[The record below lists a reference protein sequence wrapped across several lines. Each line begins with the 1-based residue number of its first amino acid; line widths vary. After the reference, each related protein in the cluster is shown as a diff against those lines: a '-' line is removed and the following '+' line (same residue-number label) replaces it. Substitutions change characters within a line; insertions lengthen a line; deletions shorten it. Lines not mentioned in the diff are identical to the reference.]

1 MKLSK
6 IDTTELM
13 YSEEYANYIQQHAD
27 LSEVV
32 ICNGDTLL
40 QAMEAGYL
48 FDEFLETY
56 NSGN

>member
-32 ICNGDTLL
+32 IVNGDTLL
-40 QAMEAGYL
+40 EAMEAGYL